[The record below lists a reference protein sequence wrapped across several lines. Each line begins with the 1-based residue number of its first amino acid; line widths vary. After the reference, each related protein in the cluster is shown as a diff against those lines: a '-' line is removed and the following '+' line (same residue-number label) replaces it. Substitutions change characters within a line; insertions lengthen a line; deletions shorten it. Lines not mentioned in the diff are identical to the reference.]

1 MQGRTINVRTKTTDK
16 TSPGPAA
23 YSPKETMSKT
33 GNNFVSKYRS
43 SLAPSFSQP
52 TLDRFHKYDP

>member
-43 SLAPSFSQP
+43 SLAPSFS
-52 TLDRFHKYDP
+52 